1 MIFHTT
7 PKIFPNIGVARK
19 NLKKKF
25 ANSSESKIVNVSA
38 LTKITLQVV
47 RGFKWASNSKLHNTY
62 IKCFSIECRITQ
74 TKPITSANQK
84 QGITFESM
92 TNQSRNNSTKARQ
105 NAGDQI
111 VTGLSFASDWLRKK
125 REFSR
130 PITHR
135 SKANPNAILDYL
147 RHSIKKIVLYSYEK
161 FLV

>member
-1 MIFHTT
+1 M
-7 PKIFPNIGVARK
+7 
-19 NLKKKF
+19 
-25 ANSSESKIVNVSA
+25 
-38 LTKITLQVV
+38 
-47 RGFKWASNSKLHNTY
+47 Y

-147 RHSIKKIVLYSYEK
+147 RHSIKKLIYIHMKSSCCRKLTEK
-161 FLV
+161 YLLKAH

>member
-1 MIFHTT
+1 MSYN
-7 PKIFPNIGVARK
+7 PNQTNHIGQPEARK
-19 NLKKKF
+19 YL
-25 ANSSESKIVNVSA
+25 
-38 LTKITLQVV
+38 
-47 RGFKWASNSKLHNTY
+47 Y
-62 IKCFSIECRITQ
+62 
-74 TKPITSANQK
+74 
-84 QGITFESM
+84 ESM

-147 RHSIKKIVLYSYEK
+147 RNSIKKIVLYSYEK
-161 FLV
+161 FPV